1 MFRDIL
7 NNKLNLTTNIK
18 VILKISFIYISS
30 ILGAGFAT
38 GHELVTFFAIY
49 NYFGVFTFLLSCML
63 IGVFASAVLYAITK
77 IKPISYKSLLQSIFG
92 VNLGRIIYL
101 LNIAFMFVLF
111 SSMLSGGGNL
121 LASILF
127 EDNYSINISFLLLE
141 HIGSIIFAIIIAI
154 ILSIFNNDL
163 LNLNNILCP
172 IILLGAVF
180 IGVLNISQG
189 FSLAD
194 VFSSSSLPPSFTNP
208 ILAFII
214 YSSYNLITT
223 IAILYSFN
231 RYQINNNIIKYSGLL
246 SFILI
251 FLAGVF
257 LLVALISNI
266 ELVNHKELPILYII
280 SGSPILKALYE
291 FILLVAILTTAIS
304 NGFAILDIFYYKFKA
319 PKRLLIGVI
328 CLLGACFS
336 MIGFANIV
344 DVVYPIFGCLGV
356 FQVAVILLNFIFKNY

>member
-1 MFRDIL
+1 MFRDI
-7 NNKLNLTTNIK
+7 NNNNTSPITDIK

-49 NYFGVFTFLLSCML
+49 NYFGVLTFLLSCML

-77 IKPISYKSLLQSIFG
+77 INPISYKSLLQTIFG
-92 VNLGRIIYL
+92 INLGRIIYL

-127 EDNYSINISFLLLE
+127 EDHSINLSFLLLE
-141 HIGSIIFAIIIAI
+141 HIGAIIFAIIIAF

-163 LNLNNILCP
+163 LNLNNVLCP

-180 IGVLNISQG
+180 IGVLNISNG

-194 VFSSSSLPPSFTNP
+194 VFNSSSLPSSFTNP

-223 IAILYSFN
+223 IAILYSFSN
-231 RYQINNNIIKYSGLL
+231 YRLSNNIIKYSGFL

-251 FLAGVF
+251 FIAGVF

-304 NGFAILDIFYYKFKA
+304 NGFAVLDIFYYKFKA
-319 PKRLLIGVI
+319 PKYLLISVI
-328 CLLGACFS
+328 CSLGACFS

-356 FQVAVILLNFIFKNY
+356 FQVVVILLNFIFKNY